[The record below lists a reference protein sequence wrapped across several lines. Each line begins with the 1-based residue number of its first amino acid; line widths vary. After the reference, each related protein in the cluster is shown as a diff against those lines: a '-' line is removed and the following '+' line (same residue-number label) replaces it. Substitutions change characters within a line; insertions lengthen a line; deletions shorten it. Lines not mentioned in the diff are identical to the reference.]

1 MRRSSSRRSAS
12 ERPARKRTQQRE
24 INPDD
29 PTKAR
34 YPTGHHY
41 ADARRGGGQLSA
53 SFRLGQ
59 LRCGCEWRYS
69 TPSTASA
76 SKRYHGVRG
85 GSPTPFTHTAAALSK
100 GNTMSTVITGASGH
114 LGRLVVDQLL
124 AAGTPPAQIVATGRD
139 VDKLT
144 DLAQNGVTVRRA
156 DFADPSTLDDAFAG
170 AEAMLLVS
178 TTTVG
183 ERFDNARNAIDA
195 AARAGVSRIVYTSIV
210 NASTAQ
216 MTLADEHRRTEDY
229 LRDSGSAF
237 VILRNG
243 WYLENYTDQLPMI
256 TQYHALLGSAHDGL
270 VSAASRRDYAAAAA
284 AVLTQDGHLGATYEL
299 GGTPFTL
306 TELAATISDVL
317 GTHIAYQ
324 DMSVADYTG
333 ALTAAGLPPE
343 MAAAVADADAGLARG
358 ELFTA
363 SDDLVKLIG
372 RPATT
377 AHEAVQNAAATINS
391 P

>member
-1 MRRSSSRRSAS
+1 
-12 ERPARKRTQQRE
+12 
-24 INPDD
+24 
-29 PTKAR
+29 
-34 YPTGHHY
+34 
-41 ADARRGGGQLSA
+41 
-53 SFRLGQ
+53 
-59 LRCGCEWRYS
+59 
-69 TPSTASA
+69 
-76 SKRYHGVRG
+76 V
-85 GSPTPFTHTAAALSK
+85 
-100 GNTMSTVITGASGH
+100 STVITGASGH
-114 LGRLVVDQLL
+114 LGRLVVQQVL
-124 AAGTPPAQIVATGRD
+124 AAGTPPAQIVVTGRD
-139 VDKLT
+139 IDKLT
-144 DLAQNGVTVRRA
+144 DLAHLGVTVRRA
-156 DFADPSTLDDAFAG
+156 DFANPITLDDAFVDADV
-170 AEAMLLVS
+170 MLLVS

-183 ERFDNARNAIDA
+183 ERFDNARRAIDA

-216 MTLADEHRRTEDY
+216 MTLAEEHRRTEDY

-256 TQYHALLGSAHDGL
+256 THYGALLGSAQDGL

-317 GTHIAYQ
+317 GTHIPYQ
-324 DMSVADYTG
+324 DMSVTDYTS
-333 ALTAAGLPPE
+333 ALTAAGLPPA

-363 SDDLVKLIG
+363 SDDLVKLID
-372 RPATT
+372 RPATS
-377 AHEAVQNAAATINS
+377 AHEAVQNAAAIEES
-391 P
+391 V

>member
-1 MRRSSSRRSAS
+1 
-12 ERPARKRTQQRE
+12 
-24 INPDD
+24 
-29 PTKAR
+29 
-34 YPTGHHY
+34 
-41 ADARRGGGQLSA
+41 
-53 SFRLGQ
+53 
-59 LRCGCEWRYS
+59 
-69 TPSTASA
+69 
-76 SKRYHGVRG
+76 
-85 GSPTPFTHTAAALSK
+85 
-100 GNTMSTVITGASGH
+100 MSTVITGASGQ
-114 LGRLVVDQLL
+114 LGRLVVDRLL

-139 VDKLT
+139 AGR
-144 DLAQNGVTVRRA
+144 LAGLAEREVVVRRA
-156 DFADPSTLDDAFAG
+156 DFADPRTLDDAFAG
-170 AEAMLLVS
+170 ADTMLLIS

-210 NASTAQ
+210 NASTAR
-216 MTLADEHRRTEDY
+216 MTLAAEHRRTEEY

-256 TQYHALLGSAHDGL
+256 TQYHALLGSAHDGR
-270 VSAASRRDYAAAAA
+270 VSAAGRDDLAAAAA

-306 TELAATISDVL
+306 TELAATISEVL
-317 GTHIAYQ
+317 GTPIAYQ
-324 DMSVADYTG
+324 DMPVADYT
-333 ALTAAGLPPE
+333 ATLTGAGLPPE

-363 SDDLVKLIG
+363 SEDLVKLIG

-377 AHEAVQNAAATINS
+377 AH
-391 P
+391 

>member
-1 MRRSSSRRSAS
+1 
-12 ERPARKRTQQRE
+12 
-24 INPDD
+24 
-29 PTKAR
+29 
-34 YPTGHHY
+34 
-41 ADARRGGGQLSA
+41 
-53 SFRLGQ
+53 
-59 LRCGCEWRYS
+59 
-69 TPSTASA
+69 
-76 SKRYHGVRG
+76 
-85 GSPTPFTHTAAALSK
+85 
-100 GNTMSTVITGASGH
+100 MSTVITGASGH

-124 AAGTPPAQIVATGRD
+124 AEGMSPAQIVTTGRD
-139 VDKLT
+139 VARLT
-144 DLAQNGVTVRRA
+144 DLAQSGVTVRRT
-156 DFADPSTLDDAFAG
+156 DFADPTTLDDAFAG
-170 AEAMLLVS
+170 ADAMLLVS

-195 AARAGVSRIVYTSIV
+195 AVRAGVSRIVYTSII

-216 MTLADEHRRTEDY
+216 MILADEHRRTEDY
-229 LRDSGSAF
+229 LRDSGTAF

-256 TQYHALLGSAHDGL
+256 TQYHALLGSAQDGL

-317 GTHIAYQ
+317 GTPIAYQ

-333 ALTAAGLPPE
+333 VLTAAGLPPE
-343 MAAAVADADAGLARG
+343 MAASVADADAGLARG

-363 SDDLVKLIG
+363 SEDLVKLIG

-377 AHEAVQNAAATINS
+377 AREAFQNAATLDES
-391 P
+391 R